1 MNLINYHKMKFLR
14 LAFYVLIAQLVLSG
28 CAGEGVEETSSSSS
42 SEINFDAYV
51 GRNASTRSSITD
63 IDFLKK
69 DLHDAYNAGFGVFAR
84 YKHDDGKTITPL
96 MDTEHVYWKEWKGNH
111 KDWGYEHIR
120 FWPSN
125 GKVDFYAFAPYSEQ
139 VKMGGLP
146 DSLVNQADSNSPYT
160 YIDFPSNWSPIDLIW
175 SKQKDQTA
183 PTSPD
188 SKVTFQFKHALAR
201 LSFDITAPNL
211 EDGTVIKVQRVRLY
225 GVSDFKGVF
234 VMEGYLNLNTGDWI
248 LADNGVKW
256 HYTWTPEGKK
266 ADIPNNDNA
275 KKDSI
280 VYKLSAPPQLPNL
293 ENKVTNDGDSY
304 IFIIPQT
311 KTEPFHLAITYTV
324 QQGDFKETVTVKKN
338 LLEVLDKSGAPN
350 PSFEF
355 KEGKAYVFHLKLSLD
370 PVNFSI
376 TNTVDDWGKD
386 DQ

>member
-1 MNLINYHKMKFLR
+1 MKFLR

-51 GRNASTRSSITD
+51 GRDASTRSDITD
-63 IDFLKK
+63 IDFLR
-69 DLHDAYNAGFGVFAR
+69 YGGWNAGFGVFAR
-84 YKHDDGKTITPL
+84 YGKTHL
-96 MDTEHVYWKEWKGNH
+96 MDTEHVYWKGDH
-111 KDWGYEHIR
+111 WGYDHIR
-120 FWPSN
+120 FWPSS
-125 GKVDFYAFAPYSEQ
+125 GKVDFYAFARYVSF
-139 VKMGGLP
+139 VKMVSLP
-146 DSLVNQADSNSPYT
+146 PELAPKDDISPDT
-160 YIDFPSNWSPIDLIW
+160 YIDFPSNENAIDLIW
-175 SKQKDQTA
+175 AKNTGQEA
-183 PTSPD
+183 PTSPG
-188 SKVTFQFKHALAR
+188 SKVTFQFHHALAR

-234 VMEGYLNLNTGDWI
+234 VMRGYLNLNTGAWI

-266 ADIPNNDNA
+266 ADIPNNDNG

-280 VYKLSAPPQLPNL
+280 VYKLSYPPQLPNP
-293 ENKVTNDGDSY
+293 ENKVTNDDDSY

-311 KTEPFHLAITYTV
+311 KTEAFHLAITYTV
-324 QQGDFKETVTVKKN
+324 EQGDFKETVTVKKN
-338 LLEVLDKSGAPN
+338 LLEVLDPGVSN

-355 KEGKAYVFHLKLSLD
+355 KEGKAYVFHLILSLD

-376 TNTVDDWGKD
+376 TPKVEDWGPVDDKTMSL
-386 DQ
+386 